1 MNTFELLENKI
12 QNMKDE
18 KIIQTKKSPLQAIVI
33 TLIGI
38 ALLILGIVAVNN
50 ETVALLLVVAGIAL
64 TISGIVMIGINT
76 GKNAFDYVYEPT
88 GKKMKKYK
96 IYLNEHDART
106 FVSCINTNDY
116 KKINQLKKSM
126 DTKHMLE
133 CMGTNDGEIFVFQLS
148 DYVPHSYIPSSP
160 VITLQ
165 GNDAKAMLELV
176 KS

>member
-64 TISGIVMIGINT
+64 IISGIVMIAFAM
-76 GKNAFDYVYEPT
+76 GKNSFDYTYEPT
-88 GKKMKKYK
+88 GKKLKTHK
-96 IYLNEHDART
+96 IYLNDQDART
-106 FVSCINTNDY
+106 FTAYIHANDF
-116 KKINQLKKSM
+116 KKVNQLKKSM
-126 DTKHMLE
+126 DTGHMLE
-133 CMGTNDGEIFVFQLS
+133 CMGTADGEIFVFQLS
-148 DYVPHSYIPSSP
+148 QYVPHSYVPSSP
-160 VITLQ
+160 VITLR
-165 GNDAKAMLELV
+165 GDDAKAMLELM